1 MSGKGAVGLDE
12 CMPKIVD
19 VEGGGVGVL
28 ESGVWKGGW
37 TCDKTMV
44 ISVG

>member
-19 VEGGGVGVL
+19 VEGGGA
-28 ESGVWKGGW
+28 GVWSLEGRL
-37 TCDKTMV
+37 DL
-44 ISVG
+44 

>member
-28 ESGVWKGGW
+28 ESGRAAGL
-37 TCDKTMV
+37 V
-44 ISVG
+44 IRLC